1 MLTMPS
7 AKSAFGIVNVKLR
20 NLVAKSAYLLLLIR
34 SEERLR
40 LLLLL
45 SSSSSS
51 LLELE
56 LELLDE
62 LDLLVVAERV
72 RELLDDETRDEFVD
86 VGRVFVG
93 VVVTAGVLRCVRLLL
108 LLLVRRREFE
118 DEEEEPERLEEEVM
132 DLLKIL
138 EDLSVTAD
146 ELLLSVF
153 TLDRVFCR
161 ILRLLSVFRFE

>member
-1 MLTMPS
+1 MLTMPC
-7 AKSAFGIVNVKLR
+7 AKSALGIVNVKLR

-40 LLLLL
+40 LLLLS

-51 LLELE
+51 LLE

-108 LLLVRRREFE
+108 LLLVRRRES
-118 DEEEEPERLEEEVM
+118 DDEEEPERLEEEVM

-146 ELLLSVF
+146 ELLLPVF

-161 ILRLLSVFRFE
+161 ILRLLSMFRFE

>member
-1 MLTMPS
+1 M
-7 AKSAFGIVNVKLR
+7 FKLR
-20 NLVAKSAYLLLLIR
+20 KLVARSIYLLLLIR

-40 LLLLL
+40 LLL

-51 LLELE
+51 SLLLELE

-62 LDLLVVAERV
+62 RVLLVVAERV
-72 RELLDDETRDEFVD
+72 RELLDDVTRDEFVD
-86 VGRVFVG
+86 VGRVFDC

-108 LLLVRRREFE
+108 LLVRRRELD
-118 DEEEEPERLEEEVM
+118 DEEELERLGEEVM

-146 ELLLSVF
+146 ELLLPEF
-153 TLDRVFCR
+153 TLDRVLCR
-161 ILRLLSVFRFE
+161 ILCLLSVFRFE

>member
-1 MLTMPS
+1 M
-7 AKSAFGIVNVKLR
+7 FKLR
-20 NLVAKSAYLLLLIR
+20 KLVAWSVYLLLLIR
-34 SEERLR
+34 SEDRLR
-40 LLLLL
+40 LLLS

-56 LELLDE
+56 LLDE
-62 LDLLVVAERV
+62 RVLLVVAERV
-72 RELLDDETRDEFVD
+72 RELLDGVTRDEFVD
-86 VGRVFVG
+86 VGRVFDC

-108 LLLVRRREFE
+108 LLVRSREL
-118 DEEEEPERLEEEVM
+118 DDEEPERLEDVM

-146 ELLLSVF
+146 ELLLPEF
-153 TLDRVFCR
+153 TLDRVLYR

>member
-1 MLTMPS
+1 MPS
-7 AKSAFGIVNVKLR
+7 AKYALGIVNVKLR
-20 NLVAKSAYLLLLIR
+20 KLVAGSVYLLLLIR

-40 LLLLL
+40 LLLS

-51 LLELE
+51 LLLE

-62 LDLLVVAERV
+62 RVLLVVAERV
-72 RELLDDETRDEFVD
+72 RELLDDVTRDEFVD
-86 VGRVFVG
+86 VGRVFDC

-108 LLLVRRREFE
+108 LLVRRRELD
-118 DEEEEPERLEEEVM
+118 DEEELERLGEEVM

-146 ELLLSVF
+146 ELLLPEF
-153 TLDRVFCR
+153 TLERVFCR
-161 ILRLLSVFRFE
+161 IFRLLSVFRFE

>member
-40 LLLLL
+40 LLLLS

-118 DEEEEPERLEEEVM
+118 DEEEPERLEEEVM

-146 ELLLSVF
+146 ELLLPVF

-161 ILRLLSVFRFE
+161 ILLLLSVFRFE

>member
-7 AKSAFGIVNVKLR
+7 EKSVLGIVNVKLR
-20 NLVAKSAYLLLLIR
+20 NLVAKSVYLLLLIR

-40 LLLLL
+40 LLLL

-62 LDLLVVAERV
+62 RVLLGVDERV
-72 RELLDDETRDEFVD
+72 RELLDDVTRDEFVD

-108 LLLVRRREFE
+108 LLLVRRREL
-118 DEEEEPERLEEEVM
+118 DDEEEPERLEEEVM

-146 ELLLSVF
+146 ELLLPVF

>member
-1 MLTMPS
+1 MY
-7 AKSAFGIVNVKLR
+7 KLR
-20 NLVAKSAYLLLLIR
+20 NLVAKSVYLLLLIR

-40 LLLLL
+40 LLLSS

-56 LELLDE
+56 LLDE
-62 LDLLVVAERV
+62 RVLLVVAERV
-72 RELLDDETRDEFVD
+72 RELLDDVTRDEFVD

-93 VVVTAGVLRCVRLLL
+93 VVVTAGVLRCVL
-108 LLLVRRREFE
+108 LLLVRRREL
-118 DEEEEPERLEEEVM
+118 DDEEPERLEEEVM

-146 ELLLSVF
+146 ELLLPVF
-153 TLDRVFCR
+153 TLDRVLFR